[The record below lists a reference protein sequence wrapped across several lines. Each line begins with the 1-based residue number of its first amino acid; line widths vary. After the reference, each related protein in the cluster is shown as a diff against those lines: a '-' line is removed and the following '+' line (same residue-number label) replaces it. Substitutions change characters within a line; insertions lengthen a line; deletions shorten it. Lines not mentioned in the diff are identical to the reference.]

1 MHRLTLD
8 VQDNVLDK
16 IFYFLN
22 NLPTKEVKIIKDEIT
37 KAEQKTTKKLKSISI
52 KTKDFKFNRNDANAR

>member
-1 MHRLTLD
+1 MHRITLD

-22 NLPTKEVKIIKDEIT
+22 NLPKNEVKVIKDEVPVE
-37 KAEQKTTKKLKSISI
+37 KKTFKKLHSISI
-52 KTKDFKFNRNDANAR
+52 KTKNFKFDREEANGR